1 MQRKRSDSVHPLNG
15 YGPEKVLCNPRF
27 CKVNGYAPE
36 KSRFNGHFVHLFIH
50 FGMNG
55 HQDVVFLGLTWCF
68 QAPSE
73 SEWVWGGFCKFLQEG
88 IGVCNRG
95 FNLEEHLA
103 SFVLVNPHL
112 RIIIGQTARTKNV

>member
-73 SEWVWGGFCKFLQEG
+73 SEWVWGGFCR
-88 IGVCNRG
+88 NM
-95 FNLEEHLA
+95 NLKQIE
-103 SFVLVNPHL
+103 V
-112 RIIIGQTARTKNV
+112 